1 LAFFDHRSGP
11 ESPRIGPR
19 AEAAFDNNI
28 PSGFKKMKPPDLK
41 SMSLDELWSLH
52 EFVSGALAR
61 KIPAETARLDQ
72 RLRQLGLGV
81 VPHNVKKMGPAARP
95 YPQVFPKYR
104 NPAEPSETWAGRGK
118 KPRWLTAQL
127 KSGKQIDDFRIDLA
141 TA

>member
-1 LAFFDHRSGP
+1 
-11 ESPRIGPR
+11 
-19 AEAAFDNNI
+19 
-28 PSGFKKMKPPDLK
+28 MKPHDLK
-41 SMSLDELWSLH
+41 SMSMDELWSLH
-52 EFVSGALAR
+52 EFVSAALAR

-72 RLRQLGLGV
+72 RLRQLGLGAV
-81 VPHNVKKMGPAARP
+81 SHNAKKMSHARRP

-127 KSGKQIDDFRIDLA
+127 KSGKQIDDFRIDSA